1 MAFSERL
8 KLRIKRRSHFRCCLC
23 RSLEVE
29 IHHILPQEEGGA
41 DTEDNAAPL
50 CPSCHETY
58 GGNPKKR
65 KFIREARDFWFE
77 TCDLQTTG
85 NSVSTQE
92 LRGLIENAAS
102 KDDLKSLQAEVRGL
116 VQAFSTASGKT
127 LTAKSKTPPS
137 NEVPIERYIQH
148 LYEVDYGNKFDGY
161 SILFDSRLWYESGDD
176 EYELLDMR
184 REFLHRFGEETAR
197 RLCLKVQSDLKL
209 DLSTFTEEELGH
221 AIHGVH
227 IEVLLILWHK
237 KFSKRK
243 DYLVCVINEDGE
255 FAWLFSPKICNTRKS
270 KPNQDVCS

>member
-8 KLRIKRRSHFRCCLC
+8 KLGIKRRSHFRCCLC
-23 RSLEVE
+23 RSLGVE
-29 IHHILPQEEGGA
+29 IHHIFPREEGGP

-58 GGNPKKR
+58 GGNPQKR
-65 KFIREARDFWFE
+65 KFIRDARDFWFE
-77 TCDLQTTG
+77 TCDSQTTG
-85 NSVSTQE
+85 NPVSIHELQE
-92 LRGLIENAAS
+92 LIKNVAS
-102 KDDLKSLQAEVRGL
+102 KDDLKSLQAEVRSF
-116 VQAFSTASGKT
+116 VQTLSTASGKT
-127 LTAKSKTPPS
+127 LKTKAPQS

-148 LYEVDYGNKFDGY
+148 LYEGDYGNRYDGY

-209 DLSTFTEEELGH
+209 DLSTFTEEEL
-221 AIHGVH
+221 ARAVH
-227 IEVLLILWHK
+227 RVHVEVLLILWHK

-243 DYLVCVINEDGE
+243 DYLVCVIGEDGE
-255 FAWLFSPKICNTRKS
+255 FAWSFSPKRRSTRKS
-270 KPNQDVCS
+270 KPDKNAHN